1 MLHILLVI
9 LKIIGIVFAVVLGV
23 LLFLFLLFA
32 LGPIRY
38 RAAGEADEK
47 KALEGRISW
56 MFFILRCKIQY
67 TSEKG
72 LIWYIR
78 IFGHL
83 VASNEKNFVEK
94 KKKKKEKKDLSGG
107 QKMEELAKVEEDRE
121 EPTTF
126 AEQPVETIKKPIV
139 ENKKNI
145 EQEAKKVSFVQKS
158 KKVIERIKGVL
169 IRWKK
174 KITSIP
180 EKLVSMKDK
189 IIKNKDRLT
198 GIKEYFLGEEN
209 KEVMK
214 EILSRLKKMFGHIW
228 PNKLRGRVEFGL
240 EDPYTMG
247 QILAVLGILMPI
259 YQDKLTVIP
268 DFEEE
273 KLKGDFS
280 LAGRIIPGYLVLQ
293 LFILIMNKEVRRVIK
308 EGKEQLLGGTK

>member
-23 LLFLFLLFA
+23 LLFLFLIFA
-32 LGPIRY
+32 FGPIRY

-47 KALEGRISW
+47 KALESHISW
-56 MFFILRCKIQY
+56 MFFIFRCKIQY

-78 IFGHL
+78 IFGYL
-83 VASNEKNFVEK
+83 VASNEKNFLE
-94 KKKKKEKKDLSGG
+94 KKKEKKELSGG
-107 QKMEELAKVEEDRE
+107 QKMEELVKVEEDRE
-121 EPTTF
+121 EPAAF
-126 AEQPVETIKKPIV
+126 AVQSVETTKKPIV
-139 ENKKNI
+139 ESKKNI

-198 GIKEYFLGEEN
+198 EIKEYFLGEEN

-214 EILSRLKKMFGHIW
+214 EILSRLKKMFRHIW
-228 PNKLRGRVEFGL
+228 PNKLCGRVEFGL

-280 LAGRIIPGYLVLQ
+280 LRGRIIPGYLVLQ

-308 EGKEQLLGGTK
+308 EGKEQLLGGKQ